1 MVFFC
6 KKKRKKRKKKKVD
19 VLLIFFTP
27 LTKKNARPRRS
38 TPVTISDIPEQQP
51 GRYTATLKGF
61 IYDSASVC
69 NGNAHSQ
76 PATADISLGDAK
88 LSRKRD
94 GANQPD

>member
-1 MVFFC
+1 M
-6 KKKRKKRKKKKVD
+6 
-19 VLLIFFTP
+19 LLNFSII
-27 LTKKNARPRRS
+27 LTHKNDSTRRS
-38 TPVTISDIPEQQP
+38 TPVTISDITEQQP